1 MRREACSRRRV
12 EVISYLKLNKKQK
25 LGKKIKN
32 AKLLVFDFDGTIVNL
47 NCDWKGLKEEL
58 TSLCFNEYKLKIDFS
73 YLNKGIMQIMRKL
86 SPQEQKRIYRIIER
100 YELEGVENI
109 TPIQPVIDF
118 IKKNNHKTKA
128 ILSSNTRKAII
139 AGLKSFKLKLCFGLI
154 ISRRE
159 VKNQKPHPEGF
170 YRIMDYFKLQP
181 HEAVFIGDGDTDFM
195 LGRKAGVPTFD
206 AREIATLEYEQS

>member
-1 MRREACSRRRV
+1 M
-12 EVISYLKLNKKQK
+12 EVISHLKLNKKQK
-25 LGKKIKN
+25 FGKKIEN

-58 TSLCFNEYKLKIDFS
+58 TSLCLNEYKLKIGFS
-73 YLNKGIMQIMRKL
+73 CLNKGLMQIMRKL
-86 SPQEQKRIYRIIER
+86 SPQERKRIYRIIER

-109 TPIQPVIDF
+109 SPIQPVIDF
-118 IKKNNHKTKA
+118 IKKNNHKAKA

-139 AGLKSFKLKLCFGLI
+139 AGLKSLKLKSCFGLI
-154 ISRRE
+154 VGRKE

-181 HEAVFIGDGDTDFM
+181 YEAVFIGDGDIDFV
-195 LGRKAGVPTFD
+195 LGRKVGVPTFD
-206 AREIATLEYEQS
+206 VREIAML